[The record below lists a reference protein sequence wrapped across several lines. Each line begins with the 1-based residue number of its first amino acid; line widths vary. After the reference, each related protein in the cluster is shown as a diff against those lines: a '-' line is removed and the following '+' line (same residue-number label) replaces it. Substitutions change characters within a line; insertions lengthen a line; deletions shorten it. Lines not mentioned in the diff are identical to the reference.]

1 MRIQYNN
8 LFKMLIDRKMKKNEL
23 ARIAGVSD
31 SSIAKLGREEN
42 VTIDILAKICCALDC
57 KLDDIVEIIPDK
69 TEEVE

>member
-23 ARIAGVSD
+23 AKLAGVSF
-31 SSIAKLGREEN
+31 SSIAKMGREEN

-69 TEEVE
+69 IEEEE